1 MSAEPIREATE
12 AERDAQ
18 ILRGIREAFEL
29 SPLSLRL
36 TGEELA
42 LVIRIADERDALRR
56 AACEEPDS
64 KYVVRECACCGHEPH
79 GYLLLCTHNP
89 CPCRDGRPKP

>member
-1 MSAEPIREATE
+1 MTGEFIRESTDAELDAKMLRELREFHAEPG
-12 AERDAQ
+12 
-18 ILRGIREAFEL
+18 GIFLTHDEL
-29 SPLSLRL
+29 DLLL
-36 TGEELA
+36 
-42 LVIRIADERDALRR
+42 RIAEERDALRR
-56 AACEEPDS
+56 AACEESGS